1 MAMTVSQNYI
11 LLLRTL
17 LLAAAIICTHS
28 AAYAGLTVQGPSGF
42 IQVPSHR
49 TIDAKEIE
57 LAVHTRMYKVP
68 VTAKDASLSHMAF
81 GFSPFRDFEVGFQ
94 KAMDSRNTASDPDPL
109 INFKVRLP
117 ALGSGEL
124 TEIAVGGVFDTNPNN
139 YHTLY
144 FSVGGFGLGWN
155 FGGNPW
161 SGMAN
166 YGGYDRKKH
175 EPQSLCLLIGAAYPE
190 RLPGERGYRGQF
202 LLDYNGDVVSAG
214 WRYSSHRGFWVD
226 AAVHSKS
233 NYTDF
238 YDYRPLILG
247 LGANF

>member
-1 MAMTVSQNYI
+1 MAISADRNKF
-11 LLLRTL
+11 LLLRL
-17 LLAAAIICTHS
+17 LLLTAAVICIHP
-28 AAYAGLTVQGPSGF
+28 AVYAGLTVQGPSGF

-49 TIDAKEIE
+49 TVDAKEIE

-68 VTAKDASLSHMAF
+68 VTEKDASLSHMAF
-81 GFSPFRDFEVGFQ
+81 AFSPFRDFEIGLQ
-94 KAMDSRNTASDPDPL
+94 KAMDSSNTANDPDPL

-117 ALGSGEL
+117 AIGSGEL

-144 FSVGGFGLGWN
+144 FSIGGFGLGWN

-233 NYTDF
+233 NYNDF